1 MNKLKS
7 PNSNYIVFLLVV
19 VADVFLLYN
28 LVQYIRYG
36 LDTYWNGFITSIVV
50 GIILL
55 IYLWKNN
62 FFAQNK
68 N

>member
-7 PNSNYIVFLLVV
+7 SNSNYIVFLLVV
-19 VADVFLLYN
+19 IADVFLLYN

-36 LDTYWNGFITSIVV
+36 LDTYWNGFIASLVV

-68 N
+68 S